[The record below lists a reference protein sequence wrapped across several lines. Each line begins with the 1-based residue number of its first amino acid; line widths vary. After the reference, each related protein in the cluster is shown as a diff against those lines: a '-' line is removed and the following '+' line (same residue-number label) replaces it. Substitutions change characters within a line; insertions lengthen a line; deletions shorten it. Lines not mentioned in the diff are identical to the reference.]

1 MEKKLQGYQST
12 TPVNISAAQ
21 YNDELMMQEI
31 SGVSSL
37 NAYNAASEFGDD
49 DAPNNLNLDEPTST
63 TDVTSALTKYGDP
76 MEGYQPVTI
85 STAIIDPKISGSP
98 DNEDEDDDNDED
110 NTDVNDDEDGNE
122 NKGNKKGT
130 GPKPMKGK

>member
-12 TPVNISAAQ
+12 TPVNISASQ

-76 MEGYQPVTI
+76 MGGYQPVTI
-85 STAIIDPKISGSP
+85 TTAIIDPKISGAP
-98 DNEDEDDDNDED
+98 NNDEDDEED
-110 NTDVNDDEDGNE
+110 DDDKNKGKDDNE

-130 GPKPMKGK
+130 GPKPMKVQ

>member
-76 MEGYQPVTI
+76 MGGYQPVTI
-85 STAIIDPKISGSP
+85 TTAIIDPKISGSP
-98 DNEDEDDDNDED
+98 DAVTDDGDDNDD
-110 NTDVNDDEDGNE
+110 DDQHDDEDGNE
-122 NKGNKKGT
+122 NKGNKKGK
-130 GPKPMKGK
+130 GPKPMKVK